1 MKRNWHMALLYGI
14 VAAMQVCWLGTALDL
29 ANQKAADGFLS
40 ILVVLGFYPLA
51 FGFHR
56 LLQVLPWS
64 RVVLPSCIAW
74 AVAML
79 LLAKIQFFNSVP
91 LGDPLWLRNL
101 WQAMGQM
108 FHTFN
113 PEGLMV
119 VSSAILWG

>member
-56 LLQVLPWS
+56 LRARGHQIHLGNGVPHPYPGCL
-64 RVVLPSCIAW
+64 
-74 AVAML
+74 VAHCRPG
-79 LLAKIQFFNSVP
+79 F
-91 LGDPLWLRNL
+91 
-101 WQAMGQM
+101 
-108 FHTFN
+108 
-113 PEGLMV
+113 
-119 VSSAILWG
+119 